1 MKKRRRIAIVSDIH
15 GNRTAF
21 AAVLTD
27 LRQAA
32 PDLIFHGGD
41 LAQGGSHPAEIID
54 QIRSLGWPGVQG
66 NTDEV
71 FWTLDGLHDLFAR
84 QPKLQTLLGII
95 EEQVTANRASLSE
108 ERIAWL
114 KSLPRR
120 HSYEELTIVHASP
133 DSLWRSP
140 MLEASD
146 AELETVYA
154 LLNSKIVVY
163 GHIHRS
169 YVRSLPGLTV
179 ANSGSVSLSYDGDP
193 RSSYLLIDDENVTV
207 RRVEYDLDKAQQD
220 LMSSGLPHAEWVCR
234 MLRAARYIPPE

>member
-1 MKKRRRIAIVSDIH
+1 MRIAVVSDIH

-21 AAVLTD
+21 AAVLAD

-32 PDLIFHGGD
+32 PDLVFHGGD
-41 LAQGGSHPAEIID
+41 LAQGGSHPAEIVD

-71 FWTLDGLHDLFAR
+71 LWSLDGLHELFSK
-84 QPKLQTLLGII
+84 QPKLKNLLSVI
-95 EEQVTANRASLSE
+95 ENQVATTCDWVGQ
-108 ERIAWL
+108 ERIEWL
-114 KSLPRR
+114 KSLPTLYR
-120 HSYEELTIVHASP
+120 HESIAIVHASP
-133 DSLWRSP
+133 GNLWRAP
-140 MLEASD
+140 MPD
-146 AELETVYA
+146 ATDADFESVYHP
-154 LLNSKIVVY
+154 LNSKIVIY

-169 YVRSLPGLTV
+169 HVRSLANFTV

-193 RSSYLLIDDENVTV
+193 RAAYLLTDGEKVTI

-234 MLRAARYIPPE
+234 VLRAASYVPPE

>member
-1 MKKRRRIAIVSDIH
+1 MRLAIVSDIH

-21 AAVLTD
+21 QAVLAD
-27 LRQAA
+27 LQQTA

-54 QIRSLGWPGVQG
+54 QIRSLGWPGVVG

-71 FWTLDGLHDLFAR
+71 FWSLDGLHELLAR
-84 QPKLQTLLGII
+84 QPKLQSLLSVI
-95 EEQVTANRASLSE
+95 EEQVAANRAAVGD

-120 HSYEELTIVHASP
+120 HSYEGLTIVHAGP
-133 DSLWRSP
+133 ESLWRSP
-140 MLEASD
+140 MLEATNE
-146 AELETVYA
+146 ELERVYGP
-154 LLNSKIVVY
+154 LNAKVVVY

-169 YVRSLPGLTV
+169 YVRKLPAFTV

-193 RSSYLLIDDENVTV
+193 RSAYLLMDGENVTI
-207 RRVEYDLDKAQQD
+207 RRVEYDLDKAVQD

-234 MLRAARYIPPE
+234 MLRAGQYVPPE

>member
-1 MKKRRRIAIVSDIH
+1 MRIAVVSDIH

-21 AAVLTD
+21 AAVLAD

-32 PDLIFHGGD
+32 PDLVFHGGD

-71 FWTLDGLHDLFAR
+71 LWSLDGLHELFSK
-84 QPKLQTLLGII
+84 QPKLKNLLSVI
-95 EEQVTANRASLSE
+95 EDQVATTCDWVGQ
-108 ERIAWL
+108 ERIEWL
-114 KSLPRR
+114 KSLPALYR
-120 HSYEELTIVHASP
+120 HESIAIVHASP
-133 DSLWRSP
+133 GNLWRAP
-140 MLEASD
+140 MHDANE
-146 AELETVYA
+146 AELESVYGA
-154 LLNSKIVVY
+154 LNSKIMIY

-169 YVRSLPGLTV
+169 YVRSLPGFTL

-193 RSSYLLIDDENVTV
+193 RSAYLLIDDEKVTI

-234 MLRAARYIPPE
+234 VLRAAGYVPPE